1 MDKLIL
7 ILIIIFCIIN
17 EGLVVYLLLSRKN
30 KKQVKEKPNYD
41 LEKAKVL
48 LEEKSLDKIN
58 DFVDGLIKVA
68 VDRYMIMKV
77 NFNTDAY
84 LNDESQRELSLY
96 ALGSVKEN
104 MTPAVRE
111 LIGLVQDIST
121 EEKLNNYLELRIKM
135 YILAVVVKTNQ

>member
-1 MDKLIL
+1 MDK
-7 ILIIIFCIIN
+7 LIIIFCIIN

-30 KKQVKEKPNYD
+30 KKQTKEKPNCD

>member
-30 KKQVKEKPNYD
+30 KKQTKEKPNYD

>member
-30 KKQVKEKPNYD
+30 KKQTKEKPNCD